1 MKNVFFALAFMLVG
15 TFAFASESNLKFDSI
30 EAMGIYT
37 VTIIETD
44 GNGNTTTTTYTYQT
58 STAEDCFNSAQAVI
72 AAHNR

>member
-30 EAMGIYT
+30 EAMGICT

-44 GNGNTTTTTYTYQT
+44 GNGNTTTTAYTYQT
-58 STAEDCFNSAQAVI
+58 STAEDCFNSAQAFI